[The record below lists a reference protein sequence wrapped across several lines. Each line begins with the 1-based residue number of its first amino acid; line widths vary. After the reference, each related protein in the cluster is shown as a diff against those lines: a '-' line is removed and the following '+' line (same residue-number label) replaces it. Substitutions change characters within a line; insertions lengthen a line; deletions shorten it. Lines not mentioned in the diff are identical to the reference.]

1 MALPFSPNSQMISPA
16 MGATPQSVGT
26 SAGTSTAMGSQG
38 LPANYQEARN
48 AFDQQQATNFPMGQ
62 PNLTVVGNDQFGQ
75 QFGYA
80 SQADAF
86 DKFYNQNYANA
97 PVGIVGGPVG
107 SAPNFFNNQ
116 GMRLNQREYDLANP
130 NTRND
135 LDYVDGTGV
144 RAPSGL
150 MGLVNQNTPNPVTNQ
165 ANNPLSMANPNLT
178 GNPLSITPPSAG
190 VGAIAPNLGVT
201 AGSAPGAGGLTQGTA
216 LPNITTTQQQAT
228 ATPQFYLDYLN
239 QIAKQGATSAQGA
252 QYAGAQPLQQQAFGK
267 VAENVGNYQPTLQNA
282 VNLASSVGGTSLAD
296 AIGNLGNANI
306 AYNLAPQATAGIVGS
321 GQFGSARGAG
331 ALGQVLS
338 NASLAITEQ
347 QQRAL
352 QQDMANR
359 LAASQQLG
367 NLASTT
373 QNLGLGDVNALS
385 TLGGQQQTIAQNEQL
400 FPMQMLTQQANL
412 LKGATIPTAT
422 SSSYT
427 GPIPGAYN
435 TSPLAQIAGIGSTLA
450 GTGLGQSLF
459 GSPATGGQPA
469 TQGLL
474 GVGAKAAT
482 NWLGNQFN
490 SMFGSTNL
498 KTGEYPLAD
507 GGTMIVADDGS
518 RKIIDKGGD
527 VQEFSP
533 EGNPIGS
540 APNEQALYDAE
551 ARAREEAYQQE
562 MLDAYQNYYNYQ
574 PYDYFPNYEPP
585 PPDYSYPNY
594 EE

>member
-1 MALPFSPNSQMISPA
+1 MALPM
-16 MGATPQSVGT
+16 TT
-26 SAGTSTAMGSQG
+26 SAGTSSGASTA
-38 LPANYQEARN
+38 
-48 AFDQQQATNFPMGQ
+48 
-62 PNLTVVGNDQFGQ
+62 
-75 QFGYA
+75 
-80 SQADAF
+80 
-86 DKFYNQNYANA
+86 
-97 PVGIVGGPVG
+97 
-107 SAPNFFNNQ
+107 
-116 GMRLNQREYDLANP
+116 
-130 NTRND
+130 
-135 LDYVDGTGV
+135 
-144 RAPSGL
+144 
-150 MGLVNQNTPNPVTNQ
+150 
-165 ANNPLSMANPNLT
+165 PNLT
-178 GNPLSITPPSAG
+178 GNPLSVTPPSAG

-216 LPNITTTQQQAT
+216 LPNITTTQSQAT

-252 QYAGAQPLQQQAFGK
+252 QYAGAQPLQQQAFGQ
-267 VAENVGNYQPTLQNA
+267 VAENVGNYQPSLTSA
-282 VNLASSVGGTSLAD
+282 INLANSVGGTSLAD
-296 AIGNLGNANI
+296 AIGNYGNANI

-338 NASLAITEQ
+338 NASLGVTQ
-347 QQRAL
+347 QQQQAL

-367 NLASTT
+367 NLANTT

-459 GSPATGGQPA
+459 GSPATGGQAA

-474 GVGAKAAT
+474 GVGAKSAS

-490 SMFGSTNL
+490 SMFGSTDL

-507 GGTMIVADDGS
+507 GGRMIVAEDGS
-518 RKIIDKGGD
+518 RKIIDQAGD
-527 VQEFSP
+527 VQEFTK
-533 EGNPIGS
+533 EGNPVGS
-540 APNEQALYDAE
+540 GPTEQDLYGYGSPEQQA
-551 ARAREEAYQQE
+551 AREAQIAYEQE
-562 MLDAYQNYYNYQ
+562 MLDAYQNYYQNQ
-574 PYDYFPNYEPP
+574 E
-585 PPDYSYPNY
+585 PDYYDF
-594 EE
+594 

>member
-1 MALPFSPNSQMISPA
+1 MALPM
-16 MGATPQSVGT
+16 TT
-26 SAGTSTAMGSQG
+26 SAGTSAGASTA
-38 LPANYQEARN
+38 
-48 AFDQQQATNFPMGQ
+48 
-62 PNLTVVGNDQFGQ
+62 PNL
-75 QFGYA
+75 
-80 SQADAF
+80 S
-86 DKFYNQNYANA
+86 
-97 PVGIVGGPVG
+97 
-107 SAPNFFNNQ
+107 
-116 GMRLNQREYDLANP
+116 
-130 NTRND
+130 
-135 LDYVDGTGV
+135 
-144 RAPSGL
+144 
-150 MGLVNQNTPNPVTNQ
+150 
-165 ANNPLSMANPNLT
+165 
-178 GNPLSITPPSAG
+178 GNPLSTITPSAAT
-190 VGAIAPNLGVT
+190 GAVAPNLGVT

-252 QYAGAQPLQQQAFGK
+252 QYAGAQPLQQKAFEQ
-267 VAENVGNYQPTLQNA
+267 VETNLGNYQPALTSA
-282 VNLASSVGGTSLAD
+282 VNLATGVGDTSLAD
-296 AIGNLGNANI
+296 AIGNLGKANI

-338 NASLAITEQ
+338 NAGLAITQ
-347 QQRAL
+347 QQQQAL

-435 TSPLAQIAGIGSTLA
+435 TSPLAQIAGVGSVLA

-459 GSPATGGQPA
+459 GSPATGSQPA

-474 GVGAKAAT
+474 GVGTKAAT

-490 SMFGSTNL
+490 SMFGSTEL
-498 KTGEYPLAD
+498 KAGEYPLAD
-507 GGTMIVADDGS
+507 GGRMIVADDGS
-518 RKIIDKGGD
+518 RKIIDQAGD
-527 VQEFSP
+527 VQEFTKEGNIVGSGPTEQDLYGYGSP
-533 EGNPIGS
+533 EQ
-540 APNEQALYDAE
+540 QA
-551 ARAREEAYQQE
+551 AREEQIAYDQQ
-562 MLDAYQNYYNYQ
+562 MLEDYQNFYETQAPEYYQ
-574 PYDYFPNYEPP
+574 PNFDPYAGY
-585 PPDYSYPNY
+585 
-594 EE
+594 